1 MPSRDPRIRAIEQ
14 QAARQAMEDG
24 RTSHAERFN
33 IRAGLR
39 EQAGLGRESRK
50 RGGVGGVWDR
60 NKGAI
65 GSVAG
70 GLAASFIPGAG
81 AFLIPALGG
90 ALGGAAARGKFDAG
104 NLIGDTL
111 GGVSG
116 GQIPNAASALR
127 GAFTGGAGA
136 AGGAAGSAT
145 AGAGAPTMPPG
156 FDLNNVANA
165 NVVGQRSLGGM
176 ARAAGGFLRD
186 NPEVVGMGLQAAGQA
201 QNAAANRSMQRD
213 AINFERQQ
221 YEDEQERRRR
231 IGELLLPMWNK
242 QQGAG
247 ALPMPQLPRLGG

>member
-14 QAARQAMEDG
+14 EAARRAMEDG
-24 RTSHAERFN
+24 RTSHQERFN

-39 EQAGLGRESRK
+39 AEQGLGRETRK
-50 RGGVGGVWDR
+50 RGGVAGVWDR

-70 GLAASFIPGAG
+70 GLAGSFIPGVG
-81 AFLIPALGG
+81 TMLGSALGG

-116 GQIPNAASALR
+116 GQVPNAVGALR
-127 GAFTGGAGA
+127 GAFTGGGA
-136 AGGAAGSAT
+136 AGAAT
-145 AGAGAPTMPPG
+145 AGAGAPAMPPG
-156 FDLNNVANA
+156 FDLGNVANA
-165 NVVGQRSLGGM
+165 NVAGSRSLGGL
-176 ARAAGGFLRD
+176 ARAAGGFLRE

-213 AINFERQQ
+213 AMNFERQQ

-247 ALPMPQLPRLGG
+247 ALPMPSLPRLGG

>member
-14 QAARQAMEDG
+14 EAARRAMEDG
-24 RTSHAERFN
+24 RTSHQERFN

-39 EQAGLGRESRK
+39 SEQGLGRETRK

-81 AFLIPALGG
+81 AFLLPALGG

-116 GQIPNAASALR
+116 GQVPNAVGALR
-127 GAFTGGAGA
+127 GAFTGGAG
-136 AGGAAGSAT
+136 GAAGAAT
-145 AGAGAPTMPPG
+145 AGAGAPAMPPG
-156 FDLNNVANA
+156 FDLSNVANA

-176 ARAAGGFLRD
+176 ARAAGGFLRE

-213 AINFERQQ
+213 AMNFERQQ

>member
-50 RGGVGGVWDR
+50 RGGVAGVWDR

-70 GLAASFIPGAG
+70 GLAGSFIPGVG
-81 AFLIPALGG
+81 TMLGSALGG

-116 GQIPNAASALR
+116 GQIPNAVGALR

-136 AGGAAGSAT
+136 AAGSAT
-145 AGAGAPTMPPG
+145 AGAGAPAMPPG

-165 NVVGQRSLGGM
+165 NVVGQRSIGGM